1 MIDHAPKSPWRIP
14 LVREI
19 GVILLI
25 KLVILF
31 SIKAIWFTAPT
42 VPENGTERLAS
53 HLFATPAPPTSPLA
67 TEEQPR

>member
-1 MIDHAPKSPWRIP
+1 MTNHAPKSPWRIA

-31 SIKAIWFTAPT
+31 SIKAIWFTEPT
-42 VPENGTERLAS
+42 LPENGTERLDS
-53 HLFATPAPPTSPLA
+53 HLFGTLAPPVSPLA
-67 TEEQPR
+67 TEEKPR